1 MARPLRIQFAGALYH
16 VTSRGNAREPIFT
29 GDDDRRSF
37 LGIVGKAI
45 ERHRWLCH
53 AYCLMPNHYHL
64 LVETPEANLSRG
76 MRHINGVYTQRF
88 NRANHRVGHV
98 LQGRFGAVLVE
109 RDTHLLELA
118 RYVVLNPVRAGL
130 AARAEDYRW
139 SSLPAVLG
147 LAPVPEWLET
157 RALLARFGPRER
169 YLEFVRE
176 GLGRPSPWDALQGS
190 VLGSDDFRQRLLRPI
205 GPRIRGPEFAREERF
220 VYRESLEAGFPP
232 DAVANRAVR
241 DGRIRELMRSGL
253 YSASEIGR
261 HLGLHRST
269 VTRIGR
275 TEPLTRAAHATN
287 KT

>member
-1 MARPLRIQFAGALYH
+1 MARPLRIQFPGALYH
-16 VTSRGNAREPIFT
+16 VTARGNAREPIFT
-29 GDDDRRSF
+29 GDDDRRCF
-37 LGIVGKAI
+37 LRILGKTV
-45 ERHRWLCH
+45 ERHRWVCH

-76 MRHINGVYTQRF
+76 MRQINGVYTQRF
-88 NRANHRVGHV
+88 NRANQRVGHV

-109 RDTHLLELA
+109 RDSHLLEPA

-147 LAPVPEWLET
+147 QVPTPEWLET
-157 RALLARFGPRER
+157 RALLARFGSPER
-169 YLEFVRE
+169 YLQFVRE
-176 GLGRPSPWDALQGS
+176 GTRQPSPWGAVHGS
-190 VLGSDDFRQRLLRPI
+190 VLGSDEFRQRLLRPI
-205 GPRIRGPEFAREERF
+205 GPRIREPEFPREERF

-232 DAVANRAVR
+232 AALANRAAR

-269 VTRIGR
+269 VTRIFR
-275 TEPLTRAAHATN
+275 AEPLTGAAHATN